1 MQTRNLN
8 VTFGGSVYA
17 GFNFEDLPI
26 EAARQAAVA
35 QIDQAADLA
44 RSLIVSDPLR
54 ALEHQKAAAEARG
67 FSAAG
72 YAGDMPAYVQAWA
85 DAAGLDAR
93 AATDSII
100 AQADAWDQV
109 LLALRAAR
117 LKGKQEVLRA
127 GTHDVVETL
136 CDGALTAI
144 SAAIQD
150 VPAVA

>member
-109 LLALRAAR
+109 LLALRAGR
-117 LKGKQEVLRA
+117 LKGKQSVLKA
-127 GTHDVVETL
+127 DSHAVVETI
-136 CDGALTAI
+136 CDQAI
-144 SAAIQD
+144 AAINSVTAQLSL
-150 VPAVA
+150 